1 MKDGSLIRLKRG
13 CYVLARRYR
22 RDPVHPF
29 AVAQNLVPGSYISF
43 ETALSFH
50 GWIPEAVFVTASV
63 SPGRK
68 SQDFSTPGFGT
79 FSYHPLA
86 INDYRF
92 MTSVDR
98 VPLNGSIAF
107 VARPLRALMDL
118 VALRKVEWSGL
129 EWLTIGMRIEEDA
142 LFGLRRT
149 DFTALKPVYK
159 HKAANVFLRALEG
172 ALMPSRRLHDVE
184 VRA

>member
-1 MKDGSLIRLKRG
+1 MCWRDAIDVTRFIRLPAPKT
-13 CYVLARRYR
+13 
-22 RDPVHPF
+22 
-29 AVAQNLVPGSYISF
+29 PGSYISF

-142 LFGLRRT
+142 LFGTRRK

-159 HKAANVFLRALEG
+159 HKAANAFLRTLE
-172 ALMPSRRLHDVE
+172 ATASP
-184 VRA
+184 VRP

>member
-1 MKDGSLIRLKRG
+1 
-13 CYVLARRYR
+13 
-22 RDPVHPF
+22 
-29 AVAQNLVPGSYISF
+29 
-43 ETALSFH
+43 
-50 GWIPEAVFVTASV
+50 
-63 SPGRK
+63 
-68 SQDFSTPGFGT
+68 
-79 FSYHPLA
+79 
-86 INDYRF
+86 
-92 MTSVDR
+92 
-98 VPLNGSIAF
+98 
-107 VARPLRALMDL
+107 MDL

-129 EWLTIGMRIEEDA
+129 EWLTIGMRVEEDA